1 MTAHTGGRGIIV
13 IAVVADRTIIGDHRM
28 RAVQLVIIIVNRE
41 SRRVPAGRCRM
52 AHRAIGGN
60 GQGCMIRIGSGGI
73 FRGVT
78 ARASVWCIVVV
89 AIVTSV
95 TIVGYRNVCT
105 GKWINRIVVKC

>member
-1 MTAHTGGRGIIV
+1 MC
-13 IAVVADRTIIGDHRM
+13 TI
-28 RAVQLVIIIVNRE
+28 QLVIIIVNRE